1 MASQREQQQ
10 EETHFRVM
18 RLLDEDP
25 SISTREIARRV
36 GISNGAAYYCVTA
49 LIEKGFVKLR
59 NFARSKTKG
68 NYIYELTPRGI
79 RVKAALTVSFLERKK
94 HEYEDLKLEI
104 QRLESE
110 LGVEEDNEPTNS
122 ETRCELFKNL
132 TCFKAYD
139 IRGKLDEELDKD
151 IAYKIGRATVESLNS
166 KTVAVGLMPGRR
178 RPIWLMLCQMAFAM
192 LALTSWT

>member
-18 RLLDEDP
+18 RLLDKDP

-49 LIEKGFVKLR
+49 LVDKGFVKLR

-79 RVKAALTVSFLERKK
+79 RAKAALAVSFLERKK

-104 QRLESE
+104 ERLENE
-110 LGVEEDNEPTNS
+110 LGVDEDNEPTN
-122 ETRCELFKNL
+122 TR
-132 TCFKAYD
+132 D
-139 IRGKLDEELDKD
+139 
-151 IAYKIGRATVESLNS
+151 
-166 KTVAVGLMPGRR
+166 AV
-178 RPIWLMLCQMAFAM
+178 
-192 LALTSWT
+192 